1 MLLKDEPCD
10 NHTTTHLSFFQ
21 KTELEK
27 KKKETEELNQL
38 FKPVATKL
46 SKDADPKSVVC
57 AYFKQGLCGKG
68 DKCKYSHD
76 LNLERKGEKKSLYV
90 DSRDDELQK
99 GSEE

>member
-1 MLLKDEPCD
+1 M
-10 NHTTTHLSFFQ
+10 SFFQ
-21 KTELEK
+21 KSEQEK

-76 LNLERKGEKKSLYV
+76 LNLERKGEKRSLYV

-99 GSEE
+99 GSENQDNGYAFN